1 MRARFPSAPSHP
13 FDNARA
19 VKDVLASETDALL
32 NDILETDGALVRFRS
47 PRAVRPACLAP
58 AALPASASTG
68 CVVVAAAMLAVV
80 TACKG
85 AVASRV
91 NVAAITRTLSTAAR
105 PASATAA
112 TTATVGME
120 CAPLSAPPGK
130 VSCCRMEIVDCTTC
144 EKLVRLER

>member
-112 TTATVGME
+112 TAATVSME
-120 CAPLSAPPGK
+120 CAPPGK